1 MLGRRR
7 NKNLKLLSNDERSGP
22 KPILELLKERLF
34 NDSTSLW
41 FGADLIYH
49 ASVTRRSDTG
59 SSQSRSDASK
69 LLAEMTNSGSERYLA
84 VIRKKDV
91 LASVHVVQ
99 IVVRKE
105 TGVEFKQV
113 WEFKTLK
120 AVEYGQ
126 DDNELLLTFNAADHS
141 FFFSSPAEKDEAA
154 WVFIKVCKIINGYE
168 CSIGYT
174 IDLDAISYALSQSG
188 SLTRHPLLK
197 QLGIG
202 GHSGDVFA
210 EEEAEAEA
218 LLEERNWTS
227 HDGAPMDLEVQLGKE
242 SDALQME
249 IIDFLLQWEE
259 DEGSDAQAGGRD
271 TLEIIESLNQV
282 DEELGRVDV
291 WLGQQIEQLVS
302 IQGKLVLIEAES
314 SSLETSWQNL
324 STVQRMLDTLSRGLT
339 LAREHE
345 EVLAKPDKLFARAV
359 ASADLVDVDSILAP
373 LNEAISSLRLCLSL
387 KGESSETSVLTQQ
400 HWRQLQ
406 IMSAISTQR
415 GKLLDLSDKC
425 CSVLTDML
433 AALFDKLLLHKAL
446 NEAGSRRP
454 SVVVQKFSFGPAIR
468 ANVGTPEGQRNYG
481 VVQSSNNNQAMASQ
495 RTFHDALTDF
505 LPTLEHVLE
514 LSPQAAVPICNA
526 YVQAAHD
533 KLYRPLVKTM
543 FRDLQAILLPR
554 HAVVTL
560 ASLPRVNS
568 LVSTKSQEASM
579 KFFRYSINLQNALLH
594 PWEAFEVALC
604 HLCPLVRREEAFFS
618 AVFQLDATG
627 MGNPPPVMPDVQLAA
642 QFSSTHAV
650 PDTPIIKSKAETM
663 LDNLFGYVLER
674 VEKLANPASETDG
687 VEAVAMLAVLQRFM
701 SEHLGLAIGPA
712 PPPAAGDAATPV
724 DPLAALGSDGPK
736 FGSECSPYLAV
747 LMYALR
753 ASLVKRL
760 YAYLGEQAAW
770 IAHQRADPKKSSVL
784 PPVAKFPSLVL
795 QVVECMGGQY
805 MECVNQVFFK
815 LAKDLFKW
823 IAQVASS
830 NEKYAEVVKM
840 HNFGFFEEAIGP
852 LNIPFLEKFV
862 AYAGQQRKE
871 AEARYVRWMISYE
884 FPELSALAARMEGVG
899 ARVKPE
905 ELALYVRRKDV
916 LHVIQLLDAKKVE
929 AGVASMRSRLEKHC
943 DASEPQVRACA
954 AVSSPRSSPLSEPFT
969 STPYPTPNAHTL
981 SRFSLALAGSPPAL
995 QDVDHPGR
1003 PSRGHPAAP
1012 RSGRLCKLPDHARA
1026 DAAGCTGDVRKAR
1039 EVGEKRGD
1047 R

>member
-7 NKNLKLLSNDERSGP
+7 NKNLKLLSNDLRAGP
-22 KPILELLKERLF
+22 KPIVELLKERLF
-34 NDSTSLW
+34 SDSTSLW

-49 ASVTRRSDTG
+49 AIVTRRSDTG
-59 SSQSRSDASK
+59 SSQQSRSGNASK

-99 IVVRKE
+99 IVVRKD

-126 DDNELLLTFNAADHS
+126 DDNELLLTFNAADQS
-141 FFFSSPAEKDEAA
+141 FFFQSPPEKDEAA
-154 WVFIKVCKIINGYE
+154 WVFVKVCKIINGYE

-188 SLTRHPLLK
+188 SLARHPLLK
-197 QLGIG
+197 QIGIG
-202 GHSGDVFA
+202 GQSGDVFA

-218 LLEERNWTS
+218 LLEEHNWTS
-227 HDGAPMDLEVQLGKE
+227 HDGAPMDLQMKLSKE

-259 DEGSDAQAGGRD
+259 DEGADPQAGGRD
-271 TLEIIESLNQV
+271 TLEILESLNQV

-324 STVQRMLDTLSRGLT
+324 STVQRMLDTLSRGLS

-345 EVLAKPDKLFARAV
+345 EVLAKPDKLFSRAV

-406 IMSAISTQR
+406 IMSAVSTQR
-415 GKLLDLSDKC
+415 GKLLDLADKC
-425 CSVLTDML
+425 CTVLTDML

-446 NEAGSRRP
+446 NEAGGRRP
-454 SVVVQKFSFGPAIR
+454 SVVVQKYSFGAAIR
-468 ANVGTPEGQRNYG
+468 ANVGTSEGQRNYS
-481 VVQSSNNNQAMASQ
+481 VVQSSDNNQAMASQ

-533 KLYRPLVKTM
+533 KLYRPLIKTM

-560 ASLPRVNS
+560 ANLPKQGAVG
-568 LVSTKSQEASM
+568 TGKSHEASM
-579 KFFRYSINLQNALLH
+579 KFFRYNINLQNALIH
-594 PWEAFEVALC
+594 PWEALEVALC
-604 HLCPLVRREEAFFS
+604 YLCPLVRREEAFFS

-627 MGNPPPVMPDVQLAA
+627 MGYPPPVMPDVQLLAGQPSGGPA
-642 QFSSTHAV
+642 LN
-650 PDTPIIKSKAETM
+650 DTPVIKSKAETM
-663 LDNLFGYVLER
+663 LDNLFGYVVER
-674 VEKLANPASETDG
+674 LDKLANSASETDG
-687 VEAVAMLAVLQRFM
+687 VETVAMLAVLQRFM
-701 SEHLGLAIGPA
+701 SEHLGMDIA
-712 PPPAAGDAATPV
+712 PPASASAAGGSEAATSVV
-724 DPLAALGSDGPK
+724 DPLAVMGSDGPK

-747 LMYALR
+747 LMYSLR

-760 YAYLGEQAAW
+760 YVYLGEQANW
-770 IAHQRADPKKSSVL
+770 LAHQRADPKKSSVL

-795 QVVECMGGQY
+795 QVVECMGGQQ
-805 MECVNQVFFK
+805 MECVNQLFFK

-840 HNFGFFEEAIGP
+840 HNFGFFEETVGP
-852 LNIPFLEKFV
+852 LNIPFLQKFV
-862 AYAGQQRKE
+862 TYAAQQRKE
-871 AEARYVRWMISYE
+871 AEAKYIQWMISYE

-916 LHVIQLLDAKKVE
+916 LHVIQLLDAKKVD
-929 AGVASMRSRLEKHC
+929 AGVASMRGRLEKHC
-943 DASEPQVRACA
+943 DASEPQVR
-954 AVSSPRSSPLSEPFT
+954 L
-969 STPYPTPNAHTL
+969 L
-981 SRFSLALAGSPPAL
+981 
-995 QDVDHPGR
+995 
-1003 PSRGHPAAP
+1003 
-1012 RSGRLCKLPDHARA
+1012 
-1026 DAAGCTGDVRKAR
+1026 
-1039 EVGEKRGD
+1039 
-1047 R
+1047 